1 MSLRHKHCRV
11 VKLADTPSCLGG
23 GEIGKNHLAN
33 HSVKVR
39 ILPLQ
44 QTTSLHQ
51 KGGFFIGYIKAALKI
66 LQATFIGALFNIP
79 NKKSPHHDSFNGL
92 FNILLQGGGK
102 EPYVSRFAGYAA
114 TVHHPVIDK

>member
-39 ILPLQ
+39 ILLLQ

-51 KGGFFIGYIKAALKI
+51 KGGFFIGDIKAALKI
-66 LQATFIGALFNIP
+66 LQTTFIGALFNIP
-79 NKKSPHHDSFNGL
+79 DKQDS
-92 FNILLQGGGK
+92 
-102 EPYVSRFAGYAA
+102 
-114 TVHHPVIDK
+114 

>member
-1 MSLRHKHCRV
+1 MSLRLKHCRV

-44 QTTSLHQ
+44 QTTSLHL
-51 KGGFFIGYIKAALKI
+51 KGGFFIGDIKALLHI
-66 LQATFIGALFNIP
+66 PLRETRQAAYLI
-79 NKKSPHHDSFNGL
+79 SPVKNPPTM
-92 FNILLQGGGK
+92 I
-102 EPYVSRFAGYAA
+102 
-114 TVHHPVIDK
+114 HPIDYPIFFYRVV

>member
-44 QTTSLHQ
+44 QNNLSYR
-51 KGGFFIGYIKAALKI
+51 KGGFFIEYIKALLHIPLRETRQAAYLIYSIKNSHLAERFNVLSSSFYRM
-66 LQATFIGALFNIP
+66 LQ
-79 NKKSPHHDSFNGL
+79 
-92 FNILLQGGGK
+92 K
-102 EPYVSRFAGYAA
+102 EPMF
-114 TVHHPVIDK
+114 